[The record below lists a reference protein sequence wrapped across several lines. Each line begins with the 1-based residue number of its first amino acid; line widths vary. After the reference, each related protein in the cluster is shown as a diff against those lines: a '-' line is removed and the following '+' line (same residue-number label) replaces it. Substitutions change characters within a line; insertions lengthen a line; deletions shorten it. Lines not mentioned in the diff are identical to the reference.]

1 MAGKYER
8 DLGVVEAFMAVRDQC
23 PSGSV
28 RAVAERAIESAR
40 SGKAGVLQE
49 QAFYVLT
56 AIQGWRGERATQ
68 VSRSLRTFLDT

>member
-68 VSRSLRTFLDT
+68 VNRSLRTFLDT